1 MYGLQQHDNS
11 MHSYHLKLSK
21 HGNSTFC
28 IRESFLIVVIT
39 SSISTSLGVPSIKM
53 LIEDFVIPQAL
64 FKIITETKILA
75 IGSAIVHP
83 NAQIK
88 IAAVMA
94 PTEPNKS
101 TIG

>member
-1 MYGLQQHDNS
+1 
-11 MHSYHLKLSK
+11 
-21 HGNSTFC
+21 
-28 IRESFLIVVIT
+28 
-39 SSISTSLGVPSIKM
+39 M

-101 TIG
+101 PITCKKHHAYLNCVKCRRL